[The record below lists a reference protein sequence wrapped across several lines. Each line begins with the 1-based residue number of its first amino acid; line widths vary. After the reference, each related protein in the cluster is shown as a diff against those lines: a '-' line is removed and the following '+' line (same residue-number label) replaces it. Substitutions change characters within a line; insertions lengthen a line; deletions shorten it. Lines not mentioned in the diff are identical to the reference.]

1 MEECES
7 LDSEI
12 TELQGFQCE
21 ASEAISQDDEDEVE
35 ELHNRCFT
43 YWILKQKSLNCRSPS
58 ICTKWLYIL
67 LGDLVIKIY

>member
-12 TELQGFQCE
+12 TELQEYQCE

-35 ELHNRCFT
+35 ELHNRCFK
-43 YWILKQKSLNCRSPS
+43 YWIS
-58 ICTKWLYIL
+58 LYI
-67 LGDLVIKIY
+67 